1 MRRTARAVSVSLLL
15 AGLLMGLVGI
25 SLGLL
30 GGGGSILAVPVL
42 VYVARLPAPEA
53 VAVSL
58 VIVGTTSL
66 GSAVLHA
73 RAGRV
78 DGRTAALFGLA
89 GMLAAPFGA
98 RLSDRVEPHV
108 LLLTFA
114 LLMLVV
120 GTAMLRPRSEGSEVQ
135 GRRHGLLAAAGA
147 VVGALTGFLGVGGGF
162 LIVPALVLLAGLPMP
177 EAVGTSL
184 AIITMNSLAALVAH
198 REFLDGGFLS
208 MAFLTLAALAGS
220 GLGARWS
227 GRWTPSGL
235 RRSFAVLVL
244 VVGGVMAAHNLLTLS
259 ESH

>member
-1 MRRTARAVSVSLLL
+1 MA
-15 AGLLMGLVGI
+15 LVGI

-42 VYVARLPAPEA
+42 VYVARLPAREA

-89 GMLAAPFGA
+89 GMLVAPFGA
-98 RLSDRVEPHV
+98 RLSDRIEPTV
-108 LLLTFA
+108 LLLA
-114 LLMLVV
+114 LAVLMLVV
-120 GTAMLRPRSEGSEVQ
+120 GTAMLRPRSEPGEIQ
-135 GRRHGLLAAAGA
+135 GRRPALLAATGTA
-147 VVGALTGFLGVGGGF
+147 VGALTGFLGVGGGF
-162 LIVPALVLLAGLPMP
+162 LVVPALVLLAGLSMP

-184 AIITMNSLAALVAH
+184 VIITMNSLAALIPH
-198 REFLDGGFLS
+198 RAFLDDGLLTV
-208 MAFLTLAALAGS
+208 AFLTIAALAGS
-220 GLGARWS
+220 WLGARWS
-227 GRWTPSGL
+227 GRWTPAGL

-244 VVGGVMAAHNLLTLS
+244 VVGGVMAAHNVVTLS
-259 ESH
+259 ASR